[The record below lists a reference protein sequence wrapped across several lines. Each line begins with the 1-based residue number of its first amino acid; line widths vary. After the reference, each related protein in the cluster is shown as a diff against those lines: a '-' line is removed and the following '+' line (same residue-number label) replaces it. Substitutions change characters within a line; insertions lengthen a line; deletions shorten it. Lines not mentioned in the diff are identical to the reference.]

1 MSQSK
6 PELIET
12 LRVDADGQIPLLE
25 LHLERV
31 ARSCT
36 ALGYDWDAKIWLQAM
51 HTALGQAPVNTP
63 LRLRI
68 LWNANTSANAQAQA
82 LPALEGP
89 LQLCLSKTPL
99 PAQDPLLSHK
109 TTHRPWYQNA
119 TTLLEK
125 YPQLFDVIFL
135 DTQNR
140 VCEGSRSNI
149 YVKDEQ
155 GQWWT
160 PPAQGWL
167 LPGVQRQALLN
178 SGLVRE
184 AEISLDALLT
194 AKAIRVSNALRGWQ
208 NALLVQ
214 DPV

>member
-1 MSQSK
+1 MSHSK

-31 ARSCT
+31 ARSC
-36 ALGYDWDAKIWLQAM
+36 AQLGYNWDAQTWLQAM
-51 HTALGQAPVNTP
+51 HIALGQAPVNTP

-68 LWNANTSANAQAQA
+68 LWGADASAQAQANA

-89 LQLCLSKTPL
+89 LQLCLSRTPL

-109 TTHRPWYQNA
+109 TTHRPWYQEA
-119 TTLLEK
+119 SALLEK
-125 YPQLFDVIFL
+125 HPQLFDVIFL

-149 YVKDEQ
+149 YIQDEQ

-178 SGLVRE
+178 SKLARE
-184 AEISLDALLT
+184 TEISLEDLLN

-208 NALLVQ
+208 DALLVQ

>member
-1 MSQSK
+1 MSQST

-31 ARSCT
+31 ARSC
-36 ALGYDWDAKIWLQAM
+36 AELGYDWDAQTWLQAM
-51 HTALGQAPVNTP
+51 HQALGQAPAHTP

-68 LWNANTSANAQAQA
+68 LWSAQASAHAQAQP

-89 LQLCLSKTPL
+89 LQLCLSPTPL
-99 PAQDPLLSHK
+99 PALDPLLSHK
-109 TTHRPWYQNA
+109 TTHRPWYQEA
-119 TTLLEK
+119 SALLEQN
-125 YPQLFDVIFL
+125 PQLFDVIFL

-149 YVKDEQ
+149 YIQDEQ
-155 GQWWT
+155 GLWWT
-160 PPAQGWL
+160 PPAHGWL

-178 SGLVRE
+178 SGLARE
-184 AEISLDALLT
+184 TEISLDALLN
-194 AKAIRVSNALRGWQ
+194 ARAIRVSNALRGWQ
-208 NALLVQ
+208 DALLVQ
-214 DPV
+214 DPA

>member
-31 ARSCT
+31 ARSC
-36 ALGYDWDAKIWLQAM
+36 AELGYDWDAQTWLQAI

-68 LWNANTSANAQAQA
+68 LWGADASAQAQA
-82 LPALEGP
+82 NALPTLEGP
-89 LQLCLSKTPL
+89 LQLCLSRTPL

-109 TTHRPWYQNA
+109 TTHRPWYQEA
-119 TTLLEK
+119 SALLEK
-125 YPQLFDVIFL
+125 HPQIFDVIYL

-149 YVKDEQ
+149 YIQDEQ

-178 SGLVRE
+178 SKLARE
-184 AEISLDALLT
+184 TEISLEDLLN

-208 NALLVQ
+208 DALLVQ
-214 DPV
+214 YPV

>member
-31 ARSCT
+31 ARSC
-36 ALGYDWDAKIWLQAM
+36 AELGYDWDAQTWLQAM

-68 LWNANTSANAQAQA
+68 LWNAKASAKAEAQA

-99 PAQDPLLSHK
+99 SAQDRLLSHK
-109 TTHRPWYQNA
+109 TTHRPWYQEA
-119 TTLLEK
+119 AALLEK
-125 YPQLFDVIFL
+125 HPQLFDVIFL

-149 YVKDEQ
+149 YIQDEQ
-155 GQWWT
+155 GHWWT

-178 SGLVRE
+178 SGLARE
-184 AEISLDALLT
+184 TELFLDDLLH
-194 AKAIRVSNALRGWQ
+194 ARAIRVSNALRGWQ

>member
-1 MSQSK
+1 MGQSK

-12 LRVDADGQIPLLE
+12 LRVDANGQIPLLE

-31 ARSCT
+31 ARSC
-36 ALGYDWDAKIWLQAM
+36 AELGYDWDAQIWLQAM
-51 HTALGQAPVNTP
+51 HAALGQAPVNTP

-68 LWNANTSANAQAQA
+68 LWNAHANANAQAQA

-109 TTHRPWYQNA
+109 TTHRPWYQDA
-119 TTLLEK
+119 ATLLEK
-125 YPQLFDVIFL
+125 NPQLFDVIFL

-184 AEISLDALLT
+184 AEISLGALLN

-214 DPV
+214 DLV

>member
-31 ARSCT
+31 ARSC
-36 ALGYDWDAKIWLQAM
+36 AELGYDWDAQTWLQAM

-68 LWNANTSANAQAQA
+68 LWGADASAQAQA
-82 LPALEGP
+82 NALPTLEGP
-89 LQLCLSKTPL
+89 LQLCLSRTPL
-99 PAQDPLLSHK
+99 PAEDPLLSHK
-109 TTHRPWYQNA
+109 TTHRPWYQEA
-119 TTLLEK
+119 SALLEK
-125 YPQLFDVIFL
+125 HPQIFDVIYL

-149 YVKDEQ
+149 YIQDEQ

-178 SGLVRE
+178 SKLARE
-184 AEISLDALLT
+184 TEISLEDLLN

-208 NALLVQ
+208 DALLVQ
-214 DPV
+214 YPV

>member
-36 ALGYDWDAKIWLQAM
+36 ELGYDWDANIWLQAM

-68 LWNANTSANAQAQA
+68 LWNANTSAHAQAQA
-82 LPALEGP
+82 LPTLEGP

-99 PAQDPLLSHK
+99 PSQDPLLSHK
-109 TTHRPWYQNA
+109 TTHRPWYQDA
-119 TTLLEK
+119 ATLLEK
-125 YPQLFDVIFL
+125 HPQLFDVIFL

-149 YVKDEQ
+149 YMLSVENI
-155 GQWWT
+155 WLT
-160 PPAQGWL
+160 PPMACGL
-167 LPGVQRQALLN
+167 LPGVQRQSLLDG
-178 SGLVRE
+178 GLVQE
-184 AEISLDALLT
+184 AIITRRQLLG
-194 AKAIRVSNALRGWQ
+194 ARAIRVSNALRGWLD
-208 NALLVQ
+208 ATF
-214 DPV
+214 

>member
-36 ALGYDWDAKIWLQAM
+36 ELGYDWDANIWLQAM

-82 LPALEGP
+82 LPTLEGP

-99 PAQDPLLSHK
+99 PSQDPLLSHK
-109 TTHRPWYQNA
+109 TTHRPWYQDA
-119 TTLLEK
+119 ATLLEK

-149 YVKDEQ
+149 YVKDDQ

-184 AEISLDALLT
+184 AEISLDALLN

-214 DPV
+214 NPV

>member
-1 MSQSK
+1 MSHSK

-31 ARSCT
+31 ARSC
-36 ALGYDWDAKIWLQAM
+36 AQLGYNWDAQTWLQAM
-51 HTALGQAPVNTP
+51 HIALGQAPVNTP

-68 LWNANTSANAQAQA
+68 LWGADASAQAQANA

-89 LQLCLSKTPL
+89 LQLCLSRTPL

-109 TTHRPWYQNA
+109 TTHRPWYQEA
-119 TTLLEK
+119 SALLEK
-125 YPQLFDVIFL
+125 HPQLFDVIFL
-135 DTQNR
+135 NTQNR

-149 YVKDEQ
+149 YIQDEQ

-178 SGLVRE
+178 SKLARE
-184 AEISLDALLT
+184 TEISLEDLLN

-208 NALLVQ
+208 DALLVQ

>member
-31 ARSCT
+31 ARSC
-36 ALGYDWDAKIWLQAM
+36 AELGYDWDAQTWLQAM

-68 LWNANTSANAQAQA
+68 LWGADASAQAQANA

-89 LQLCLSKTPL
+89 LKLCLSRTPL

-109 TTHRPWYQNA
+109 TTHRPWYQEA
-119 TTLLEK
+119 SALLEK
-125 YPQLFDVIFL
+125 HPQIFDVIYL

-149 YVKDEQ
+149 YIQDEQ

-178 SGLVRE
+178 SKLARE
-184 AEISLDALLT
+184 TEISLEDLLN

-208 NALLVQ
+208 DALLVQ
-214 DPV
+214 YPV

>member
-36 ALGYDWDAKIWLQAM
+36 ELGYDWDANIWLQAM

-68 LWNANTSANAQAQA
+68 LWNANTSAHAQAQA
-82 LPALEGP
+82 LPTLEGP

-99 PAQDPLLSHK
+99 PSQDPLLSHK
-109 TTHRPWYQNA
+109 TTHRPWYQDA
-119 TTLLEK
+119 ATLLEK
-125 YPQLFDVIFL
+125 HPQLFDVIFL

-149 YVKDEQ
+149 YMLSVENI
-155 GQWWT
+155 WLT
-160 PPAQGWL
+160 PPMACGL
-167 LPGVQRQALLN
+167 LPGVQRQSLLDG
-178 SGLVRE
+178 GLVQE
-184 AEISLDALLT
+184 AIITRRQLLG
-194 AKAIRVSNALRGWQ
+194 ARAIRVSNALRGWLY
-208 NALLVQ
+208 ATF
-214 DPV
+214 

>member
-36 ALGYDWDAKIWLQAM
+36 ELGYDWDANIWLQAM

-68 LWNANTSANAQAQA
+68 LWNADTSANAQAQA
-82 LPALEGP
+82 LPTLEGP
-89 LQLCLSKTPL
+89 LQLCLSKAPL
-99 PAQDPLLSHK
+99 PSQDPLLSHK
-109 TTHRPWYQNA
+109 TTHRPWYQDA
-119 TTLLEK
+119 ATLLEK
-125 YPQLFDVIFL
+125 HPQLFDVIFL

-149 YVKDEQ
+149 YVKDDQ

-160 PPAQGWL
+160 PPALGWL

-184 AEISLDALLT
+184 AEISLDALLN

-214 DPV
+214 NPV

>member
-36 ALGYDWDAKIWLQAM
+36 ELGYDWDAQTWLQAM

-68 LWNANTSANAQAQA
+68 LWGADASAQAQANA

-89 LQLCLSKTPL
+89 LQLCLSRIPL

-109 TTHRPWYQNA
+109 TTHRPWYQEA
-119 TTLLEK
+119 SALLEK
-125 YPQLFDVIFL
+125 HPQIFDVIYL

-149 YVKDEQ
+149 YIQDEQ

-178 SGLVRE
+178 SKLARE
-184 AEISLDALLT
+184 TEISLEDLLN

-208 NALLVQ
+208 DALLVQ
-214 DPV
+214 YPV